1 MKREDI
7 MTFWEKIQKD
17 VKRSIEEGIAALKE
31 SGTTVSKK
39 IELLTEEG
47 KRRYKIYTLHMK
59 VKDEFERLGG
69 QLYDL
74 VTKKSRDPLSNRKIT
89 SIISRIRRL
98 ENQIT
103 RLEKKATKRKG

>member
-1 MKREDI
+1 

-17 VKRSIEEGIAALKE
+17 IRKNIQEGISALKE
-31 SGTTVSKK
+31 GSTKVSKK

-47 KRRYKIYTLHMK
+47 KRKYKIHALHIK

-74 VTKKSRDPLSNRKIT
+74 VTKKTKDPLSSRKVT
-89 SIISRIRRL
+89 SIISKIKKL

-103 RLEKKATKRKG
+103 RLEKRGQKKSPKKVSK

>member
-1 MKREDI
+1 

-17 VKRSIEEGIAALKE
+17 VKRSIEEGIAALRE
-31 SGTTVSKK
+31 GGTTVSKK

-47 KRRYKIYTLHMK
+47 KRRYKIHTLHMK

-74 VTKKSRDPLSNRKIT
+74 VTKKAKDPLSNRKIT

-103 RLEKKATKRKG
+103 RLERKAPKRKG

>member
-1 MKREDI
+1 

-17 VKRSIEEGIAALKE
+17 IKKNIQEGIAALKE
-31 SGTTVSKK
+31 GSTTVSKK

-47 KRRYKIYTLHMK
+47 KRRYKIHTLHIN

-74 VTKKSRDPLSNRKIT
+74 VTKKTKDPLSNRKVT
-89 SIISRIRRL
+89 SIISKIKKL
-98 ENQIT
+98 ESQIT
-103 RLEKKATKRKG
+103 RLEKKGPKKVSK

>member
-1 MKREDI
+1 

-17 VKRSIEEGIAALKE
+17 IKKNIQEGIAALKE
-31 SGTTVSKK
+31 GGTTVSKK

-47 KRRYKIYTLHMK
+47 KRRYKIHSLHIN

-74 VTKKSRDPLSNRKIT
+74 ITKKTKDPLSNRKVT
-89 SIISRIRRL
+89 SIISRIKKL

-103 RLEKKATKRKG
+103 RLERKGPKKVSK

>member
-1 MKREDI
+1 

-17 VKRSIEEGIAALKE
+17 VKKNIQEGIAALRE
-31 SGTTVSKK
+31 GSTTVSKK

-47 KRRYKIYTLHMK
+47 KRRYKIHTLHMK

-74 VTKKSRDPLSNRKIT
+74 VTKKSKDPLSNRKVT
-89 SIISRIRRL
+89 TIISRIERL
-98 ENQIT
+98 ESQIT
-103 RLEKKATKRKG
+103 RLERKGPKKSVKKISR